1 MDWLQI
7 SEEYIGRFG
16 WGASGRMGICRMFTE
31 QDKMTMCKDN
41 VLASYRPRGILSGF
55 LAVVPQLQYAVY
67 IPPSASKSKPVRI
80 RMRLS
85 DAILKDGAIFS
96 AYLTRDRRLIVED
109 VIVWGKQTVWTK
121 HTFAERWTNYVGRF
135 FQDFKPEQDLQGGI
149 TIQPAE
155 YMSLQS
161 LKEPSEYQLIE
172 FIPNTTNT
180 KRILWMPVK
189 SVNTPDVST
198 TTYKAKKET
207 SMGPDVFSLWKGEER
222 LGIALVRTL
231 EISRALRLA
240 NQEEI
245 QVNAEWNKQFDK
257 WEIKSMIK

>member
-7 SEEYIGRFG
+7 SEDYIGRFG

-31 QDKMTMCKDN
+31 QDKLTMCKDN

-67 IPPSASKSKPVRI
+67 IPPASSKLKPIRI

-85 DAILKDGAIFS
+85 DTILKDGAIFS
-96 AYLTRDRRLIVED
+96 AYLTRERTLVVED
-109 VIVWGKQTVWTK
+109 VIVWGKQMVWTNK
-121 HTFAERWTNYVGRF
+121 TFAERWTNYVGRF
-135 FQDFKPEQDLQGGI
+135 FQDFKADKDLQGGI
-149 TIQPAE
+149 CIEPAQ

-189 SVNTPDVST
+189 SVSTPDVST
-198 TTYKAKKET
+198 KTYKAKKET
-207 SMGPDVFSLWKGEER
+207 SMGPDVYSLWKGEER

-240 NQEEI
+240 NQEEV

-257 WEIKSMIK
+257 WEIKSMVK